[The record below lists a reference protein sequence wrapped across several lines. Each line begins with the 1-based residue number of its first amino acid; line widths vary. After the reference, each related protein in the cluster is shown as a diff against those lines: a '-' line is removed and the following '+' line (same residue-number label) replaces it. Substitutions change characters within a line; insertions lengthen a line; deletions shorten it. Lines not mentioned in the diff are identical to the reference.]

1 MPTAN
6 VDGSTLHYT
15 SDGDERAPPLV
26 FANSLGADHTMWDPQ
41 VPALSK
47 HFRVIRYDARGHGE
61 SAVTPGPY
69 SVERLGRDVVA
80 LLDHLRIERAA
91 FCGLSL
97 GGLTGQWLGVHA
109 GNRLTRLVLANTAP
123 KIGAADAWNQRIA
136 AVNAGGVTAIA
147 DAVLARWFTP
157 AFRDR
162 EPWIALRMKAMME
175 RQPAPGYVAQC
186 AAVRDHDARADLG
199 RIAVPTLV
207 IAGTHDA
214 SAPAADGRFLAQHVP
229 GARYVELDAA
239 HISNVEAAAAFDAA
253 LLSFLQGAT
262 P

>member
-1 MPTAN
+1 MPKAS
-6 VDGSTLHYT
+6 VDGATLHFT
-15 SDGDERAPPLV
+15 SDGDERAPALV

-41 VPALSK
+41 LPALAR

-69 SVERLGRDVVA
+69 TVERLARDVVA
-80 LLDHLRIERAA
+80 LLDHLRIGRAA

-97 GGLTGQWLGVHA
+97 GGATGQWLGIHA
-109 GNRLTRLVLANTAP
+109 GARLTRLVLANTAA
-123 KIGAADAWNQRIA
+123 KIGTADAWNQRIA
-136 AVNAGGVTAIA
+136 AVKAGGVTAIA
-147 DAVLARWFTP
+147 DAVLARWFTA
-157 AFRDR
+157 AFVDR
-162 EPWIALRMKAMME
+162 EPWIVQRMKAMMA
-175 RQPAPGYVAQC
+175 RQPAAGYVAQC
-186 AAVRDHDARADLG
+186 AAVRDLDVRADLG

-214 SAPAADGRFLAQHVP
+214 STTTADARFLAQNIA

-239 HISNVEAAAAFDAA
+239 HISNVEQPAGFDAA
-253 LLSFLQGAT
+253 LLSFLQGTT